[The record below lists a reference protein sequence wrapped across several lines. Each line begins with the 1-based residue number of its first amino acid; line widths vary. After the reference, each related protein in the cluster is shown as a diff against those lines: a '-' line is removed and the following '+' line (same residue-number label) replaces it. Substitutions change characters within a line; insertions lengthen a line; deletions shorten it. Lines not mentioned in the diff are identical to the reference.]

1 MMWQW
6 MLVALL
12 LASQAQTQQPYFD
25 FSKAGAGFYGA
36 GRESPD
42 PTGLTSVRIG
52 VLAPAKDIEGRQ
64 MRSGVEMA
72 VEEANQGGGYRGIPY
87 EAVVR
92 ADDGPWGVAAGQLV
106 SLAYEDKVWA
116 VIGGID
122 GSRTHVAEL
131 VASKAWIPV
140 ITPASSDSSVDYAN
154 VPWVFRCV
162 PADGRQVDLLLG
174 YAERKGYRNLVA
186 ITETQRDGYTGF
198 LRLQQEAWR
207 EHRPL
212 LAHLQYPSGN
222 PESIVSRL
230 HEFAADALVVWGSA
244 KSAAALIRALRAAG
258 VDTPILGPSE
268 LAGPELSQ
276 LDGIGN
282 IVVAAP
288 CDLSRDDAGM
298 RRFVDAFRGR
308 TGMDPSAI
316 AMYAYDSARL
326 TIDAVRR
333 AGLNRARIRDEL
345 ASGSFQGITGRIEFN
360 SLRGNTAD
368 PVLMTLQDGHWVR
381 LP

>member
-1 MMWQW
+1 MWQW
-6 MLVALL
+6 MLVVL
-12 LASQAQTQQPYFD
+12 LAFQTQTQQPYFD

-42 PTGLTSVRIG
+42 PTDLTSVRIG
-52 VLAPAKDIEGRQ
+52 VLAPAKNIEGRQ

-72 VEEANQGGGYRGIPY
+72 VEEANESGGYRGIPY

-131 VASKAWIPV
+131 VASKAWVPV

-162 PADGRQVDLLLG
+162 PSDGRQADLLLG
-174 YAERKGYRNLVA
+174 YAESKGYRNLIA
-186 ITETQRDGYTGF
+186 ITEMQRDGYTGF
-198 LRLQQEAWR
+198 VRLQRAAWR

-212 LAHLQYPSGN
+212 VAHLQYPAGN
-222 PESIVSRL
+222 PEAIVSRL
-230 HEFAADALVVWGSA
+230 HEFAADAFVVWGSA
-244 KSAAALIRALRAAG
+244 KSAAALIRVMRAAG
-258 VDTPILGPSE
+258 VNAPILGSSE

-276 LDGIGN
+276 LDGMGEI
-282 IVVAAP
+282 IVAAP
-288 CDLSRDDAGM
+288 CDLSRDDAGI
-298 RRFVDAFRGR
+298 RRFVDGFRRR
-308 TGMDPSAI
+308 TGMEPSAI

-345 ASGSFQGITGRIEFN
+345 ACTSFQGITGNIEFN

-368 PVLMTLQDGHWVR
+368 PVLMKLQDGRWVR